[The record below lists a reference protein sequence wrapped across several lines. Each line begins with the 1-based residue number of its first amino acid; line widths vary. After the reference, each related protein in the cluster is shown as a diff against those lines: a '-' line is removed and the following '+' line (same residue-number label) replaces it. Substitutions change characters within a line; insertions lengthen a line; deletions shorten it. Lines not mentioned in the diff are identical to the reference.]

1 MLPFPEK
8 TANSAFLES
17 VPDAHKER
25 PEVGLFATAVF
36 LRPRTVPFSLSRPRR
51 GAHPAFTLIELLV
64 AMAVLMLM
72 TVLLAQMFQTTS
84 QSWLGGQAR
93 VNNFAKARSMMDL
106 MARDVQAGVL
116 RSDLGVF
123 AGSSSNTPLTNMAF
137 YTMRPGVDSSALV
150 RDVSLVRYTMD
161 TNSVLQRGDLPIQWG
176 GAATDISFGTTNA
189 LPEVGRVTSRETV
202 SGIVGFQI
210 LFMQKDG
217 TLSRVY
223 DPVLSG
229 KGLAIGLAVVDD
241 KTLDRLRD
249 AGKLAALQTA
259 LAGSLSGTNSMKSD
273 WNNYLQSGLN
283 WKDYPSSLGRG
294 LKVFERYVVFP

>member
-1 MLPFPEK
+1 MWPSLEK
-8 TANSAFLES
+8 IGTPARLAFASQGKSSEKS
-17 VPDAHKER
+17 
-25 PEVGLFATAVF
+25 
-36 LRPRTVPFSLSRPRR
+36 
-51 GAHPAFTLIELLV
+51 AFTLIELMV

-93 VNNFAKARSMMDL
+93 ANNFAKARSMMDL
-106 MARDVQAGVL
+106 MARDIQAGVL
-116 RSDLGVF
+116 RNDLGVF
-123 AGSSSNTPLTNMAF
+123 AGPSSATPLTNLAF
-137 YTMRPGVDSSALV
+137 YTMRPGVDTNALV

-161 TNSVLQRGDLPIQWG
+161 TNSVLQRGDLSIQWD
-176 GAATDISFGTTNA
+176 GAATDMSFGTTNA
-189 LPEVGRVTSRETV
+189 LPELGRVTSRETV

-210 LFMQKDG
+210 LFLQKDG
-217 TLSRVY
+217 SLSRVY

-241 KTLDRLRD
+241 KTLDRLRA
-249 AGKLAALQTA
+249 AGKLPALQAA

-273 WNNYLQSGLN
+273 WNNYLQGGLR
-283 WKDYPSSLGRG
+283 WSDYPSDLGRG